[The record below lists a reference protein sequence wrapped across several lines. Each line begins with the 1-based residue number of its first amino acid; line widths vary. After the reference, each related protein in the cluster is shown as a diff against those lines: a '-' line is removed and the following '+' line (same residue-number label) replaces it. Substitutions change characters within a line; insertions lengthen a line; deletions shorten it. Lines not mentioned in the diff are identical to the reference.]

1 MRLLSHELKVPENK
15 FRRVI
20 NKCPR
25 LLVSSARDQLKPCLF
40 YLQRLGFKDL
50 GALAYQDS
58 VLLVSNVEKT
68 LIPKLKY
75 LESIGFSRDEAV
87 GMVLRCPALF
97 TFSVE
102 NNFIPKFE
110 YFSEEIKGKL
120 EELKEFPQYFAFSL
134 ENRIKPRHMEII
146 QSGVAM
152 ALPTMLKSTDEE
164 FRELLRQAA
173 G

>member
-1 MRLLSHELKVPENK
+1 M
-15 FRRVI
+15 
-20 NKCPR
+20 
-25 LLVSSARDQLKPCLF
+25 
-40 YLQRLGFKDL
+40 
-50 GALAYQDS
+50 
-58 VLLVSNVEKT
+58 
-68 LIPKLKY
+68 
-75 LESIGFSRDEAV
+75 
-87 GMVLRCPALF
+87 F